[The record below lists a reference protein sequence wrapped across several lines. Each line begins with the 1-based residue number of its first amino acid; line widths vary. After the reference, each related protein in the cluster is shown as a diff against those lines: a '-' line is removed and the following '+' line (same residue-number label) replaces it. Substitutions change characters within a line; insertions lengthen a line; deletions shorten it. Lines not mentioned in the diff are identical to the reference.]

1 MSCVLTLKENII
13 PANVLFMKNLC
24 ISLAFLATSLLQGQD
39 LPGTAT
45 TLPGASTAVAP
56 EPKPAGE
63 GQPGAVPPP
72 PQKVV
77 LDAAAVKEI
86 EDVVKTNVHAMSKRN
101 VNLVLDTI
109 HPESPLVESSKDM
122 LTYIF
127 ARLQLR
133 YTLQRI
139 EVKEVKPGEAQV
151 EVLQVTQKLSGN
163 AAFRDNRIKLL
174 HTLKRDGQKW
184 KIYSSEALMIE
195 YLKY

>member
-1 MSCVLTLKENII
+1 LCFDIEKKYKLVKAYT
-13 PANVLFMKNLC
+13 MKHLC
-24 ISLAFLATSLLQGQD
+24 LSLAFLASSLLQGQD

-45 TLPGASTAVAP
+45 TLPGASTTVDP
-56 EPKPAGE
+56 EPKPVGE
-63 GQPGAVPPP
+63 PQPGDVPPP
-72 PQKVV
+72 PEKVV

-86 EDVVKTNVHAMSKRN
+86 EDVVKTNVHAMAKRN

-109 HPESPLVESSKDM
+109 HPESPILASTKDM
-122 LTYIF
+122 LTYMF

-139 EVKEVKPGEAQV
+139 EVKEVKLGEAKV

-184 KIYSSEALMIE
+184 KIFSSEALMIE

>member
-1 MSCVLTLKENII
+1 
-13 PANVLFMKNLC
+13 MKHLC
-24 ISLAFLATSLLQGQD
+24 ISLAFLATFLLQGQD

-45 TLPGASTAVAP
+45 TLPGASTTVAP
-56 EPKPAGE
+56 EPKPTVE
-63 GQPGAVPPP
+63 PQPGGVPPP

-86 EDVVKTNVHAMSKRN
+86 EDVVKTNVHAMAKRN

-174 HTLKRDGQKW
+174 HTLRRDGQKW
-184 KIYSSEALMIE
+184 KIFSSEALMIE

>member
-1 MSCVLTLKENII
+1 
-13 PANVLFMKNLC
+13 MKNLR

-45 TLPGASTAVAP
+45 TLPGASTTVAP
-56 EPKPAGE
+56 EPKPAD
-63 GQPGAVPPP
+63 GAKTDVPPP
-72 PQKVV
+72 PEKIK

-109 HPESPLVESSKDM
+109 HPESPLVASSKDM

-133 YTLQRI
+133 YTLQQI
-139 EVKEVKPGEAQV
+139 EVKEVEPGEAKV

-163 AAFRDNRIKLL
+163 AAFRDNRIRLL

-184 KIYSSEALMIE
+184 KIFSSEALMIE
-195 YLKY
+195 YLRY

>member
-1 MSCVLTLKENII
+1 M
-13 PANVLFMKNLC
+13 
-24 ISLAFLATSLLQGQD
+24 
-39 LPGTAT
+39 
-45 TLPGASTAVAP
+45 
-56 EPKPAGE
+56 
-63 GQPGAVPPP
+63 
-72 PQKVV
+72 
-77 LDAAAVKEI
+77 
-86 EDVVKTNVHAMSKRN
+86 KTNVHAMAKRN

>member
-1 MSCVLTLKENII
+1 
-13 PANVLFMKNLC
+13 MKNFCFFLVFV
-24 ISLAFLATSLLQGQD
+24 AFSASQGQE

-45 TLPGASTAVAP
+45 ELPGASTTVAP
-56 EPKPAGE
+56 AVE
-63 GQPGAVPPP
+63 PGADQPAPPK
-72 PQKVV
+72 KVE
-77 LDAAAVKEI
+77 LDPVTVKQLT
-86 EDVVKTNVHAMSKRN
+86 DVVKSNVYAMSKRN
-101 VNLVLDTI
+101 VNLVLNTI

-139 EVKEVKPGEAQV
+139 EVTKVEQGEARV

-184 KIYSSEALMIE
+184 KIFSSEALMIE

>member
-1 MSCVLTLKENII
+1 MSCVLTLKKNITSEK
-13 PANVLFMKNLC
+13 VLFMKILC

-45 TLPGASTAVAP
+45 TLPGSSTVAP
-56 EPKPAGE
+56 EPKPAD
-63 GQPGAVPPP
+63 GAKADIPPP
-72 PQKVV
+72 PEKIK

-133 YTLQRI
+133 YTLQQI
-139 EVKEVKPGEAQV
+139 EVKDVEPGEAKV

-163 AAFRDNRIKLL
+163 AAFRDNRIRLL
-174 HTLKRDGQKW
+174 HTLRRDGQKW
-184 KIYSSEALMIE
+184 KIFSSEALMIE
-195 YLKY
+195 YLRY

>member
-1 MSCVLTLKENII
+1 
-13 PANVLFMKNLC
+13 MKAYIMKYLS
-24 ISLAFLATSLLQGQD
+24 ISLAFFASSLLQGQD

-45 TLPGASTAVAP
+45 TLPGASTTVAL
-56 EPKPAGE
+56 EPKPAVE
-63 GQPGAVPPP
+63 AQPGDIPPP
-72 PQKVV
+72 PQKVE
-77 LDAAAVKEI
+77 LDAAAIKEI
-86 EDVVKTNVHAMSKRN
+86 EDVVKTNVHAMAKRN

-109 HPESPLVESSKDM
+109 HPESPILASTKDM
-122 LTYIF
+122 LTYMF

-133 YTLQRI
+133 YTLQQI
-139 EVKEVKPGEAQV
+139 EVKEVKLGEAKV

-163 AAFRDNRIKLL
+163 AAFRDNRIRLL